1 MSPDLS
7 SGILGTSGSGLRS
20 SMRHDMTISPNGHGV
35 TAERVA
41 IPARAPVDLH
51 LHTLA
56 SDGGWT
62 PSALIDHLANRGFRV
77 AAVCDHDT
85 QRSVVQA
92 IELGKLRG
100 VHVIPGVE
108 VTCRWNDRQLHILCY
123 GVRPDRTDEPAQ
135 PFLRLM
141 SQIDAQLQEI
151 AADAARRIE
160 ADGKP
165 LPNLEVVRAGRPLW
179 PFHVLTAAIA
189 MTHVPNLT
197 KAAELVVELGGTFTA
212 DLPVEEVVAAVHQA
226 GGVSSIAHPGR
237 ADAVGI
243 VSEEDIDRIVAE
255 TGMDGLEA
263 HYRSYSDQQTAL
275 YRRLADERG
284 MLVSVG
290 SDSHAPHRPVNPRS
304 WHAVWAKDLL
314 ERMGVELTQ
323 LPEGEPIWI
332 PGMDP
337 ESSTPAPEPPPP
349 ANDPEPMETEADVAA
364 ELGEVS

>member
-1 MSPDLS
+1 MTFS
-7 SGILGTSGSGLRS
+7 SNGSG
-20 SMRHDMTISPNGHGV
+20 PPP
-35 TAERVA
+35 ERIT
-41 IPARAPVDLH
+41 IPARAPIDLH

-56 SDGGWT
+56 SDGAWT

-92 IELGKLRG
+92 IEMGNLRG

-108 VTCRWNDRQLHILCY
+108 VTCSWNDRQLHILCY
-123 GVRPDRTDEPAQ
+123 GIRPDRTDAAAQ
-135 PFLRLM
+135 PFLALM
-141 SQIDAQLQEI
+141 NQIDLQLQAN

-165 LPNLEVVRAGRPLW
+165 LPNLETVRAGRPLW
-179 PFHVLTAAIA
+179 PFHVLSAAIE
-189 MTHVPNLT
+189 MKHVPNLT
-197 KAAELVVELGGTFTA
+197 KAAELVVALGGTFSA
-212 DLPVEEVVAAVHQA
+212 DLPLGDVVAAVHQA
-226 GGVSSIAHPGR
+226 GGVCSIAHPGR

-284 MLVSVG
+284 MFVSVG
-290 SDSHAPHRPVNPRS
+290 SDSHAPHRPTNPRP

-314 ERMGVELTQ
+314 ERMGVDLTP
-323 LPEGEPIWI
+323 LPDGEPVWI
-332 PGMDP
+332 AGMDP
-337 ESSTPAPEPPPP
+337 EASVPVPDPPPVTP
-349 ANDPEPMETEADVAA
+349 DPEPMETEAEVAA
-364 ELGEVS
+364 ELGESS